1 MERVIRKFATF
12 EEAEAADRA
21 YYRAL
26 TPGERLAI
34 MLDMIY
40 PEGGDA
46 ASAGFE
52 RAYRIVKLDREG

>member
-1 MERVIRKFATF
+1 
-12 EEAEAADRA
+12 
-21 YYRAL
+21 
-26 TPGERLAI
+26 